1 MTTKQARIEVGGR
14 LLGEILLER
23 RVISQD
29 QLEKAATVIKTKGGR
44 LSEVLVRK
52 GLVKEEDVA
61 SALSELCGVP
71 LNAGPVRPAEG
82 QNLERLV
89 PKSFAQRNAVIP
101 LSRADNILTCAT
113 FDPLDFMLMDELR
126 KITGCDITCVMATK
140 SDILKAVEEL
150 YSRLPASKDSAQKS
164 YKAAEILGQ
173 TITSRDE
180 SLSLDKMMARAGE
193 APVVRLVDL
202 IIWQAIDKRASDIHL
217 EPFKDRA
224 CLRYRIDGKLYEIEP
239 PPVHM
244 YMPIVSRIKIM
255 AKLDIAERRLP
266 QDGTFVLNLEDR
278 TIDFR
283 ISVIPTIYGEKV
295 VLRILDRSGIVLD
308 LDKMGF
314 EDSDLGILRK
324 TIRSSYGLI
333 LITGPTGSGKSTTLY
348 AILQEIK
355 SPTLNIV
362 TVEDPVEYRLDGI
375 NQVQVKPEIGLTFA
389 GALRSF
395 LRQDPDIMLVGEVR
409 DLETAEICVRSALT
423 GHLVLSTLHTNDA
436 PSALTRL
443 MDIGVEPYLL
453 APSLLLVIG
462 QRLVRKLCPECK
474 KAYRPSAKELGDVRL
489 KTGAAYRPIGCPA
502 CGNTGYKGRAL
513 IAEMLPVSEEI
524 RDLVAKG
531 RSYKEIRGLARTA
544 GMVTLYES
552 GLGKVEQGI
561 TSLQEVVSATLGV

>member
-1 MTTKQARIEVGGR
+1 MKQTNRDLSDIPLAK
-14 LLGEILLER
+14 ILLNR
-23 RVISQD
+23 RVISAEH
-29 QLEKAATVIKTKGGR
+29 LEKAISALRSKGGR
-44 LSEVLVRK
+44 LSELLVRR
-52 GLVKEEDVA
+52 GIVKEEDVA
-61 SALSELCGVP
+61 SALAELCSVP
-71 LNAGPVRPAEG
+71 LVSGTVRPLEG
-82 QNLERLV
+82 QELDKLI

-101 LSRADNILTCAT
+101 IAREGNTLSCAM
-113 FDPLDFMLMDELR
+113 FDPLDFMLLEELR
-126 KITGCDITCVMATK
+126 KITGCEVTPVVATK
-140 SDILKAVEEL
+140 SGILKAVEEFYGL
-150 YSRLPASKDSAQKS
+150 KGPSAQNTSS
-164 YKAAEILGQ
+164 YKTAEILGQ
-173 TITSRDE
+173 TINARDD

-193 APVVRLVDL
+193 APVVRMVDL
-202 IIWQAIDKRASDIHL
+202 IIWQAIDKRASDIHI
-217 EPFKDRA
+217 EPFKDRI
-224 CLRYRIDGKLYEIEP
+224 CLRYRIDGKLYELEP
-239 PPVHM
+239 PPNHM
-244 YMPIVSRIKIM
+244 YLPIVSRIKIM

-314 EDSDLGILRK
+314 EGTDLISLRK
-324 TIRSSYGLI
+324 AIRSPYGLV

-355 SPTLNIV
+355 STTLNIV

-389 GALRSF
+389 SSLRSF

-453 APSLLLVIG
+453 APSLILVIG

-474 KAYRPSAKELGDVRL
+474 EAYKPTKTELGDIELRTELAYRPV
-489 KTGAAYRPIGCPA
+489 GCTA
-502 CGNTGYKGRAL
+502 CGNTGYKGRTL
-513 IAEMLPVSEEI
+513 IAEILPVSEEVKS
-524 RDLVAKG
+524 LVSRAG
-531 RSYKEIRGLARTA
+531 SYKELRDRARAA
-544 GMVTLYES
+544 GMITLYEAGIS
-552 GLGKVEQGI
+552 KVELGI
-561 TSLQEVVSATLGV
+561 TSLQEVVSATLGI